1 MKGVQL
7 KAIEREGDQITRQIF
22 EALNTTFITPFDRE
36 DIRSLA
42 SDLDDILDHLES
54 VAKYLVLFELGEAPE
69 PLRRFAEILLS
80 MTEEIDRIRVLIWD
94 MGEHQPK
101 IQEAMVRISEL
112 ENQGDSLYFTV
123 ISDLFKKGC
132 TESIE
137 ILKWKEVYEGLEEAC
152 DRCKDFTHVV
162 GQRRDQ
168 ERLRRGACRP
178 NGRPRPDHRRRARVR
193 LPERLP
199 RRRELDRHRRLDPRP
214 LAAEGGASGRRS
226 STSSPPSCSAPTS
239 RRPSAGA

>member
-1 MKGVQL
+1 VNVDKVIKWFMPKEERFHDLLEKATQNLLQGARLFAAIAHASTLEDRRIKGVQL
-7 KAIEREGDQITRQIF
+7 KAIERDGDQITRQIF

-54 VAKYLVLFELGEAPE
+54 VAKYLVLFELADAPE
-69 PLRRFAEILLS
+69 PLRRFAEILQS
-80 MTEEIDRIRVLIWD
+80 MAEEIDRMRILIWD
-94 MGEHQPK
+94 MGNINT
-101 IQEAMVRISEL
+101 IQTSMVRVSEL

-137 ILKWKEVYEGLEEAC
+137 ILKWKEVYDGLEEAC

-162 GQRRDQ
+162 GNVTIKN
-168 ERLRRGACRP
+168 A
-178 NGRPRPDHRRRARVR
+178 
-193 LPERLP
+193 
-199 RRRELDRHRRLDPRP
+199 
-214 LAAEGGASGRRS
+214 
-226 STSSPPSCSAPTS
+226 
-239 RRPSAGA
+239 

>member
-1 MKGVQL
+1 MNIDKAIKWFMPKEERFHELLEKATQNLLLAAKVFSQVAHAQSLEDRRIKGVQL
-7 KAIEREGDQITRQIF
+7 KALEREGDGITRQIF

-54 VAKYLVLFELGEAPE
+54 VAKYLVLFELAEAPE
-69 PLRRFAEILLS
+69 PLRRFAEILTS
-80 MTEEIDRIRVLIWD
+80 MAEEIDRIRVLIWD
-94 MGEHQPK
+94 MGNLNK
-101 IQEAMVRISEL
+101 IQHSMVRISEL
-112 ENQGDSLYFTV
+112 ENEGDSLYFTV

-162 GQRRDQ
+162 GNVTIKN
-168 ERLRRGACRP
+168 A
-178 NGRPRPDHRRRARVR
+178 
-193 LPERLP
+193 
-199 RRRELDRHRRLDPRP
+199 
-214 LAAEGGASGRRS
+214 
-226 STSSPPSCSAPTS
+226 
-239 RRPSAGA
+239 